1 MGRISPG
8 VTSGDW
14 PVGLHGG
21 GCRWC
26 VCAGPGCAV
35 AAPGRLGGEMYICPL
50 CAVLGGLSGLAEGSR
65 GIREEG
71 EAHGAPQRPRRLPG
85 ERCGRGWKPRYSVLR
100 NSAIATVSM
109 PRPMMATRASDS
121 DWGTSQPAQ
130 LTPGASAWTA
140 NGLMVR

>member
-1 MGRISPG
+1 MQTAGELSGRYRGRKPVGRISPG

-71 EAHGAPQRPRRLPG
+71 EAHGGSAEASAAPRRALRAWLEAALLSLAELCNRHG
-85 ERCGRGWKPRYSVLR
+85 EH
-100 NSAIATVSM
+100 
-109 PRPMMATRASDS
+109 
-121 DWGTSQPAQ
+121 AQ
-130 LTPGASAWTA
+130 AHDGDQ
-140 NGLMVR
+140 GK

>member
-1 MGRISPG
+1 
-8 VTSGDW
+8 
-14 PVGLHGG
+14 
-21 GCRWC
+21 
-26 VCAGPGCAV
+26 
-35 AAPGRLGGEMYICPL
+35 MYICPL